1 MDLSAATMEQLRQLG
16 AAAVWLFGSQV
27 TGTAHADSDTDVAVL
42 LRVETGSPS
51 LRERG
56 RLSEVL
62 ADALGQPE
70 IDLVV
75 LDEAPL
81 EVRAAAIRH
90 GRLLAQ
96 PDPPRRVRFEVDT
109 LSRWFDVRE
118 ATAGQDRA
126 YLARVA
132 REGLA

>member
-1 MDLSAATMEQLRQLG
+1 MDLPAATVEQLGQLG

-27 TGTAHADSDTDVAVL
+27 AGTAHAGSDTDVAVL
-42 LRVETGSPS
+42 LRADAGSPS

-62 ADALGQPE
+62 ADALEQPE
-70 IDLVV
+70 IDLVM

-81 EVRAAAIRH
+81 EVRAAAIRE

-109 LSRWFDVRE
+109 LSRWFDLRE

-132 REGLA
+132 REGLT

>member
-1 MDLSAATMEQLRQLG
+1 MDLPTATVEQLRQLG
-16 AAAVWLFGSQV
+16 VAAVWLFGSQV
-27 TGTAHADSDTDVAVL
+27 TGTAHANSDTDVAVL
-42 LRVETGSPS
+42 LHVDAGSPS
-51 LRERG
+51 LHERG
-56 RLSEVL
+56 RLSEIL
-62 ADALGQPE
+62 ADALGRPE

-75 LDEAPL
+75 LEEAPL

-96 PDPPRRVRFEVDT
+96 PDPSRRVRFEVDT
-109 LSRWFDVRE
+109 LSRWFDLRE

-132 REGLA
+132 REGLT